1 MGRFIVVSR
10 SQEEQRGL
18 VERTLISFFGLIFFT
33 IGVFIFV
40 ITLLP
45 IIMLPMI
52 GTDTQ
57 GIVENLVESEYH
69 EGVGVN
75 VGDSVSKYHVYYSFE
90 LPCGEAIAGH
100 TQLSRKSWISLELK
114 QPMRVLYLPN
124 YPKINLIADYPQSF
138 TSYLDMVIFPIIF
151 CGFGFLMLLGE
162 VPPKKKNG

>member
-1 MGRFIVVSR
+1 MKMINMTHNHK
-10 SQEEQRGL
+10 EQREL
-18 VERTLISFFGLIFFT
+18 EERVVFTLIGLFLFAIGIF
-33 IGVFIFV
+33 
-40 ITLLP
+40 TLVATFLP
-45 IIMLPMI
+45 IIMLPLI
-52 GTDTQ
+52 GTSTQ